1 MEFKPEWV
9 GAGIGLVGA
18 LLAIGGAWAVM
29 RYQVKDLKR
38 THRKLEI
45 RQDRQDND
53 VIDLRGQIDQF
64 EAVLNDAGRRLE
76 KAIREEFEKARKT
89 IDKRLFGTDGIPY
102 YVHAG
107 KCLEARQECRQKIEK
122 MEDRYGEL
130 SKELEAVKA
139 RVT

>member
-9 GAGIGLVGA
+9 GAGIGLVGT

-89 IDKRLFGTDGIPY
+89 IDKRLF
-102 YVHAG
+102 
-107 KCLEARQECRQKIEK
+107 
-122 MEDRYGEL
+122 EL
-130 SKELEAVKA
+130 IYPGLKLG
-139 RVT
+139 